1 MEGSSSSSSSSC
13 GTEDLESCA
22 DGEYCHCE
30 IGSCTGH
37 GICKEKPEVCTMQY
51 DPVCGCDNRIYGNGC
66 GASARGVS
74 VSTNQGSW
82 WMNFFNLSP
91 SPVETTRSNSAASGN
106 RRASIVVVFGLSLAL
121 IFGIPEHLQRGT
133 NQVTNKSH
141 TTT

>member
-1 MEGSSSSSSSSC
+1 
-13 GTEDLESCA
+13 
-22 DGEYCHCE
+22 
-30 IGSCTGH
+30 
-37 GICKEKPEVCTMQY
+37 
-51 DPVCGCDNRIYGNGC
+51 
-66 GASARGVS
+66 
-74 VSTNQGSW
+74 
-82 WMNFFNLSP
+82 MNFFNLSP